1 MTTPRKSERGLA
13 PTKIDVRIK
22 GAERRSVNTMT
33 PWAQPT
39 PTTDLPARS
48 SGDTRYR
55 SSADG
60 LETIEAFSRH
70 MSPISGMAF
79 VMVSHQHP
87 GRVSFLPG
95 LLGNCSA
102 LSVVEV
108 TEEM

>member
-13 PTKIDVRIK
+13 PTKIDVRNK
-22 GAERRSVNTMT
+22 GAKRRLVITMT

-39 PTTDLPARS
+39 LTTDLPAKS
-48 SGDTRYR
+48 PGDRRYR

-70 MSPISGMAF
+70 MSPSRGMAF

-95 LLGNCSA
+95 LLSNCSA
-102 LSVVEV
+102 MSVVEI